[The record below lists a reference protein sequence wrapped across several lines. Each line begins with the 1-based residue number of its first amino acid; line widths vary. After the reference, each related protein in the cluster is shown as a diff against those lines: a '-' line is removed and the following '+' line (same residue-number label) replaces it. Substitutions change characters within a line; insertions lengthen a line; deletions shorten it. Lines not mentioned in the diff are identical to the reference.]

1 MRTLL
6 YWAFVCCILF
16 FSGCLADPTTE
27 DLDAK
32 TLTSQGWELFM
43 KASLSYPLN
52 ADSDYCKAIEKFDL
66 AVYTDQNYADAYNG
80 LGWAYLR
87 VNLYAEAYY
96 NFIKGLK
103 TATGEVRREILI
115 GYASALL
122 QENSVPQATL
132 SKNMLEGVI
141 FGKNVALIEGDEL
154 PPTWYF
160 RRDPNIRDS
169 NIRMNLA
176 WAYIY
181 TSRNFATEA
190 EKKAIIGTSDDTAGN
205 PTAWGQYKAVQ
216 ASGEIG
222 TEELNRLYTALQQ
235 FE

>member
-1 MRTLL
+1 MRTFIMVIL
-6 YWAFVCCILF
+6 FVVVVF
-16 FSGCLADPTTE
+16 FSGCLSDPTTE
-27 DLDAK
+27 DLDAAA
-32 TLTSQGWELFM
+32 LTAQGWELFM

-87 VNLYAEAYY
+87 INLYAEAYY
-96 NFIKGLK
+96 NFTKGLK
-103 TATGEVRREILI
+103 TATGEIRREILI

-122 QENSVPQATL
+122 QENAVPQATL
-132 SKNMLEGVI
+132 AKNMLEGVV
-141 FGKNVALIEGDEL
+141 FGKSIVLTEGDEL
-154 PPTWYF
+154 PASWAF
-160 RRDPNIRDS
+160 VRDSNIRDS
-169 NIRMNLA
+169 NVRMNLA

-190 EKKAIIGTSDDTAGN
+190 EKKAIIGTSDDAAGD
-205 PTAWGQYKAVQ
+205 PTAWGQYKA
-216 ASGEIG
+216 AESSSEIG